1 MNKQLIYKRIICS
14 LAFLLIVFTFQSSFA
29 EGRLTLTLGEQR
41 TVDVPNVKRVA
52 VGDPAVADVKAI
64 EKSDQIL
71 VTAVGVGR
79 TNLIIWDTKDQE
91 RSILVEVIAKD
102 PEEVAS
108 DIRGLLKGIEGI
120 KITTLGNRVVIDG
133 SVLLKADLDKI
144 SKVAALYPQVTNLA
158 TMNPSVLNIITS
170 QINKEFEKAGLKT
183 IHAKRLADKVVIE
196 GDVSDEQSKSRAE
209 EIASAFDIPI
219 VNFIDVGVSLKKMI
233 LVNVDFIEISKD
245 NLTKIGVQWTDGTGA
260 LVKGGAAASGGFGA
274 GHSSLTGTYGFSY
287 SATINAIK
295 GDKNSRILSQPKLL
309 CRSGEKAEF
318 MAGGEVAIPLITQD
332 TAEVQYKPYGILL
345 NIEPVIDK
353 DDNIATRIEVEQSS
367 IQISDSGGF
376 PSFDKSKVK
385 TFINVKSG
393 ETIVLS
399 GLLSN
404 ESSKAVQK
412 VPGLGDLPIIGEL
425 FKSRAFADKNTEL
438 VVFVTPE
445 VITSDD
451 QKNKDQINEMKQKY
465 DKADEDVKFHL
476 MD

>member
-1 MNKQLIYKRIICS
+1 MNKSLIYKRIIYS
-14 LAFLLIVFTFQSSFA
+14 LVFFLTLFTFQSVHA
-29 EGRLTLTLGEQR
+29 GGKLTLTLGEQR
-41 TVDVPNVKRVA
+41 TIDAPDVKRVA
-52 VGDPAVADVKAI
+52 VGDPAVADVKSI

-102 PEEVAS
+102 PKEVAS
-108 DIRGLLKGIEGI
+108 DVRGLLKGIEGI
-120 KITTLGNRVVIDG
+120 NITTLGNRVVIDG

-170 QINKEFEKAGLKT
+170 QINKEFENAGLTT
-183 IHAKRLADKVVIE
+183 IHAKRLADKVVIK
-196 GDVSDEQSKSRAE
+196 GDVPDEQSKKRAE
-209 EIASAFDIPI
+209 EIASAFDVPI

-233 LVNVDFIEISKD
+233 LVNVDFIEIDKGSLT
-245 NLTKIGVQWTDGTGA
+245 NLGVQWTDSSGA
-260 LVKGGAAASGGFGA
+260 LVKATAGATGGYGA
-274 GHSSLTGTYGFSY
+274 GHSSFTGTYGFNY
-287 SATINAIK
+287 SATIKSIQ

-318 MAGGEVAIPLITQD
+318 MAGGEVAIPMITQD
-332 TAEVQYKPYGILL
+332 TSTVEYKPYGILL
-345 NIEPVIDK
+345 NIAPVIDK
-353 DDNIATRIEVEQSS
+353 EDNIATEIEVEQSS
-367 IQISDSGGF
+367 IKLSDSGGF

-385 TFINVKSG
+385 TVINVKSG

-404 ESSKAVQK
+404 QEIKAVQK

-425 FKSRAFADKNTEL
+425 FKSRMYENKNTEL
-438 VVFVTPE
+438 VIFVTPE
-445 VITSDD
+445 VITSNDRKTAD
-451 QKNKDQINEMKQKY
+451 QVDEMKKKY
-465 DKADEDVKFHL
+465 DQAEDDMKFHL
-476 MD
+476 LD